1 MTDTNA
7 KTITINPVT
16 RIEGHAKITIH
27 LDDAGNVAE
36 TRFHVVEF
44 RGFEKFC
51 EGRFFA
57 EMPQITARICGI
69 CPVSHLL
76 GSAKACD
83 AILGVE
89 IPRPAKLL
97 RELLHM
103 GQLTQSH
110 ALSFFHLSAPDLL
123 LGFDSD
129 PSSRNII
136 GLIQQHPD
144 IARRGIRL
152 RKFGQ
157 EVIKLTGGRKIHAD
171 FPVPGG
177 VNKALTVAERDEM
190 LAGLPEAVQHARF
203 ALDLLKKYQT
213 DHRQE
218 VEEFASFDSNFMGLV
233 QPDGSLEHYDGKL
246 RFCDTKG
253 NVLEDQINPSK
264 YLDVIAETTEDW
276 SYLKFPFIKSL
287 GYPDGMYRVGPLAR
301 LNIAHHISTPLAN
314 RELQEWRSPGTPPRH
329 SSFYYH
335 WARLVEIMYALERIE
350 QLLEDRD
357 ICSTEILVDARPANE
372 QGVGVI
378 EAPRGTLFHHYWVDA
393 SGRVEKVNLIV
404 ATGHNNLAMNRA
416 VKAVAQKYVHANKL
430 QEGMLNRV
438 EAAIRCYD
446 PCLSCSTHAVGQMPM
461 RVALVDAGGHVL
473 QTLQRYSGEP

>member
-1 MTDTNA
+1 MTDQR
-7 KTITINPVT
+7 TITINPVT
-16 RIEGHAKITIH
+16 RIEGHAKITIR
-27 LDDAGNVAE
+27 LDGAGHVGE

-76 GSAKACD
+76 ASAKACD
-83 AILGVE
+83 AVLGVE

-103 GQLTQSH
+103 GQLAQSH

-123 LGFDSD
+123 LGYDSD
-129 PSSRNII
+129 PALRNVI
-136 GLIQQHPD
+136 GLVQKHPD
-144 IARRGIRL
+144 IARKGIRL

-157 EVIKLTGGRKIHAD
+157 EVIKQTGGRKIHAD

-177 VNKALTVAERDEM
+177 VNKALTAAERDGM
-190 LAGLPEAVQHARF
+190 LAGLPEAMDHAKF
-203 ALDLLKKYQT
+203 ALDLLKKYQD

-233 QPDGSLEHYDGKL
+233 QPDGSLEHYDGRL
-246 RFCDTKG
+246 RFCDTG
-253 NVLEDQINPSK
+253 GRVLEDQIDPAN
-264 YLDVIAETTEDW
+264 YLAVIAEASESW
-276 SYLKFPFIKSL
+276 SYLKFPFIKRL
-287 GYPDGMYRVGPLAR
+287 GYPHGMYRVGPLAR
-301 LNIAHHISTPLAN
+301 LNVADKLSTPQAN
-314 RELQEWRSPGTPPRH
+314 AAFAEWRAGAAKARR

-335 WARLVEIMYALERIE
+335 WARLIEIVYALERIE
-350 QLLEDRD
+350 QLLNDPD
-357 ICSTEILVDARPANE
+357 ICSTDVMTGGKPAHP
-372 QGVGVI
+372 QGIGVI
-378 EAPRGTLFHHYWVDA
+378 EAPRGTLIHHYWVDET
-393 SGRVEKVNLIV
+393 GRVEKVNLIV

-416 VKAVAQKYVHANKL
+416 VQAVAEKYVNASRL

-446 PCLSCSTHAVGQMPM
+446 PCLSCSTHAIGQMPM
-461 RVALVDAGGHVL
+461 IVELVAPGGEVL
-473 QTLQRYSGEP
+473 QTLTRDG

>member
-1 MTDTNA
+1 MTETLT

-27 LDDAGNVAE
+27 LDDAGDVAD

-76 GSAKACD
+76 ASAKACD

-129 PSSRNII
+129 PAQRNVL
-136 GLIQQHPD
+136 GLIHQHPD
-144 IARRGIRL
+144 TARRGIRL

-157 EVIKLTGGRKIHAD
+157 EVIRLTGGRKIHAD
-171 FPVPGG
+171 FPAPGG
-177 VNKALTVAERDEM
+177 VNKALTGAERDE
-190 LAGLPEAVQHARF
+190 LRAGLPEAMEHASF
-203 ALDLLKKYQT
+203 ALDLLKRYQQQ
-213 DHRQE
+213 HLQE

-233 QPDGSLEHYDGKL
+233 QADGSLEHYEGTL

-253 NVLEDQINPSK
+253 NILEDHINPAD
-264 YLDVIAETTEDW
+264 YLGVIAETTEDW

-301 LNIAHHISTPLAN
+301 LNVVDRISTPRADE
-314 RELQEWRSPGTPPRH
+314 ELQDWRSQSVPTRH

-335 WARLVEIMYALERIE
+335 WARLIEIVYALERIGW
-350 QLLEDRD
+350 LLDDRD
-357 ICSTEILVDARPANE
+357 ICSTDILANGRPKNE

-378 EAPRGTLFHHYWVDA
+378 EAPRGTLFHHYWVDE

-416 VKAVAQKYVHANKL
+416 VKAVAQKYVRSRQL

-446 PCLSCSTHAVGQMPM
+446 PCLSCSTHAIGQMPLK
-461 RVALVDAGGHVL
+461 VELVDTAGHVL
-473 QTLQRYSGEP
+473 QAMQRDRGGM